1 LPSIRC
7 PSIQSMLSV
16 LSVTLLSGFDLR
28 LEFSDG
34 VTGDVDCS
42 FLLDQ
47 GLGTALRDP
56 EYFRQV
62 AIDPELGTV
71 VWPNGLDPAPSL
83 LRNHALVSAVSS
95 AA

>member
-1 LPSIRC
+1 
-7 PSIQSMLSV
+7 MLSV
-16 LSVTLLSGFDLR
+16 LSVTLLGGSGLR

-62 AIDPELGTV
+62 SIDAELGTV
-71 VWPNGLDPAPSL
+71 VWPNGLDPAPSV
-83 LRNHALVSAVSS
+83 LRSHSRLTAVSS

>member
-1 LPSIRC
+1 
-7 PSIQSMLSV
+7 MLSV
-16 LSVTLLSGFDLR
+16 TSVTLLGNFDVR

-62 AIDPELGTV
+62 TIDPELGTV
-71 VWPNGLDPAPSL
+71 VWPNGLDPAPSV
-83 LRNHALVSAVSS
+83 LRSHARVSAVSS